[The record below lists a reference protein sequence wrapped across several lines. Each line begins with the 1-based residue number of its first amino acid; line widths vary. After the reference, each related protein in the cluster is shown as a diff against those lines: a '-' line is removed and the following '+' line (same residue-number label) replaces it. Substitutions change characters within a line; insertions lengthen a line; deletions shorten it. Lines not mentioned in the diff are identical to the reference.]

1 MPLIYPEPDP
11 KDEFTAADWVE
22 AVAGSRPGGPDLF
35 TDQSGS
41 ATIVVHVPARKV
53 RSMRKFVIGHSRA
66 YAGAPYKLFRSN
78 PPRHPLYPEM
88 RACKMAVA
96 RLSPGEQPTDAGGVP
111 VPGANPQL
119 IKTSDDPAAEVTRY
133 AAYEKAEV
141 TIAFDLFPYEH
152 LSDDDPA
159 WQAKEYLRNTTI
171 FDQTEA
177 RLEVIMAETT
187 SFLEFTEGWAGG
199 PTVGQAF
206 GGTIGE
212 YQVRADLTVVWHAV
226 AHNFVFDRH
235 KPTKLLDGIGCV
247 NHAEFLEFP
256 AGVLLLGA
264 PRIRRYR
271 VPLWAQEPII
281 LYDIALPYQ
290 FFDPPQGPTNPTGRG
305 HNTFPY
311 SRSGKYG
318 SAKRRGTAS
327 TPYLP
332 KANFENV
339 FTHVLDTSKAVRV

>member
-1 MPLIYPEPDP
+1 M
-11 KDEFTAADWVE
+11 
-22 AVAGSRPGGPDLF
+22 
-35 TDQSGS
+35 
-41 ATIVVHVPARKV
+41 
-53 RSMRKFVIGHSRA
+53 
-66 YAGAPYKLFRSN
+66 
-78 PPRHPLYPEM
+78 
-88 RACKMAVA
+88 
-96 RLSPGEQPTDAGGVP
+96 
-111 VPGANPQL
+111 
-119 IKTSDDPAAEVTRY
+119 
-133 AAYEKAEV
+133 
-141 TIAFDLFPYEH
+141 
-152 LSDDDPA
+152 
-159 WQAKEYLRNTTI
+159 
-171 FDQTEA
+171 
-177 RLEVIMAETT
+177 
-187 SFLEFTEGWAGG
+187 
-199 PTVGQAF
+199 
-206 GGTIGE
+206 
-212 YQVRADLTVVWHAV
+212 
-226 AHNFVFDRH
+226 FDRH